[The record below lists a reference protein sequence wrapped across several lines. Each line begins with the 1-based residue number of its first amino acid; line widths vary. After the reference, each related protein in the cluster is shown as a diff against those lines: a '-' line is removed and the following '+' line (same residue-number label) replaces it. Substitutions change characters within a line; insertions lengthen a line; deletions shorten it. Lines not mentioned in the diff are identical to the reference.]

1 MAGDDRR
8 PIAGL
13 SGGLGLGVF
22 IRSIWFRNNHK
33 LLSVIP
39 FELISTAIAQH
50 RITPIVLLDAGM
62 APWAQSKLHTLG
74 DIFGGQ
80 AVDLCV
86 LHLLHALQQLVVIF
100 PRQCVFELVCLQ
112 RSPTPWK
119 RTFHKK
125 LTIRH
130 SYGGVHLHA
139 FFANSGPVPRVA
151 NVLAVARD
159 AIPLEAVRRK
169 IGRSAA
175 FFANHALAEVTRR
188 WGNSFGKGHAGREDD
203 WCRDVNVCKV

>member
-159 AIPLEAVRRK
+159 AIPGGVDGVSRTSLPVNKCNHYSKKSQYLWKQYDAKSDAVQRSLQTMHSRK
-169 IGRSAA
+169 
-175 FFANHALAEVTRR
+175 
-188 WGNSFGKGHAGREDD
+188 
-203 WCRDVNVCKV
+203 